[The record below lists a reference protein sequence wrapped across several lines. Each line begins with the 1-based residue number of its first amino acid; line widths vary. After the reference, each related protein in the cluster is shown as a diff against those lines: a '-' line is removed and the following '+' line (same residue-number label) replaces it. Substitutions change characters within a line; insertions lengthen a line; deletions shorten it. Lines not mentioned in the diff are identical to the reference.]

1 MAERETPYTEL
12 LRTKRKRNSGSLS
25 ALQRQLWHG
34 LKIVDVA
41 LTEAMQRNDDES
53 LRRWLHLLTQM
64 SGAYSKLVETAELD
78 AKLQAVE
85 SFIHDKKTQNQS
97 FR

>member
-41 LTEAMQRNDDES
+41 LAEAMQRNDDES

-64 SGAYSKLVETAELD
+64 SGAYTRLVETTEIETR
-78 AKLQAVE
+78 LQAIE
-85 SFIHDKKTQNQS
+85 ERFSNEKPYG
-97 FR
+97 

>member
-1 MAERETPYTEL
+1 MAEPKTPYGEL

-34 LKIVDVA
+34 LKIVDIA
-41 LTEAMQRNDDES
+41 LAEAMQRNDDES

-64 SGAYSKLVETAELD
+64 AGAYSKLVETTEIEAR
-78 AKLQAVE
+78 LQAIE
-85 SFIHDKKTQNQS
+85 TRFSAKQP
-97 FR
+97 

>member
-1 MAERETPYTEL
+1 VQ
-12 LRTKRKRNSGSLS
+12 
-25 ALQRQLWHG
+25 QRQLWHG

-64 SGAYSKLVETAELD
+64 SGAYSKLVKTTGLD
-78 AKLQAVE
+78 EKLRVVE
-85 SFIHDKKTQNQS
+85 SFILSRTL
-97 FR
+97 

>member
-64 SGAYSKLVETAELD
+64 SGAYSKLVEIAELD
-78 AKLQAVE
+78 EKLRAVE
-85 SFIHDKKTQNQS
+85 SFINDKKTQNQGL
-97 FR
+97 R

>member
-12 LRTKRKRNSGSLS
+12 LRTKRKRNPGSLS

-64 SGAYSKLVETAELD
+64 SGAYTRLVETTEIETR
-78 AKLQAVE
+78 LQAIE
-85 SFIHDKKTQNQS
+85 ERFSNEKPYG
-97 FR
+97 